1 MCIYGLYLLFIIVTE
16 DDGDRDTPMD
26 VDKTVGDEQPSGMF
40 YCCILVVL
48 GLQLNAVTFGTRLMS

>member
-40 YCCILVVL
+40 LLLYSCSV
-48 GLQLNAVTFGTRLMS
+48 GAQ